1 MKMHH
6 YLREF
11 CFTHDKPELFRVS
24 QWGDL
29 KTVSRC
35 YFGFRFL
42 TALYFTLAAAVVGLL
57 YVTGHQTTWLIF
69 MANESTLLLLFRLNL
84 DAALTL
90 KAFMKQRYGEKLR

>member
-1 MKMHH
+1 M
-6 YLREF
+6 
-11 CFTHDKPELFRVS
+11 
-24 QWGDL
+24 

-42 TALYFTLAAAVVGLL
+42 TALYFTLAATVIWIL
-57 YVTGHQTTWLIF
+57 YVTGHQTSWLIF

-90 KAFMKQRYGEKLR
+90 KAFMKQRCGEKLR

>member
-1 MKMHH
+1 MHH

-29 KTVSRC
+29 KTVSSR

-42 TALYFTLAAAVVGLL
+42 TALYFTLAAAVFLLL
-57 YVTGHQTTWLIF
+57 YVTGLQTTWVIF

-84 DAALTL
+84 DAALAL
-90 KAFMKQRYGEKLR
+90 KAFMKQRYEEKFR